1 MIGRQNPRRWAWYT
15 GMLMSL
21 LPRQFLSPRL
31 PLGRLTSPSTSA
43 TASNQSFL
51 ERSVDSMPMAKI
63 PIPPTNSS
71 QSPTYVYF
79 SPRLEPKDE
88 GMWTGDVF
96 GSTWNHR
103 GWCLQENMLSKRL
116 LHFCKNKIYFECRTI
131 LTSEENELR
140 RRASPTGVSTD
151 STSTLCLLPLHIAR
165 QGKLLKQDFQG
176 DVIPEPSKATLE
188 RRWETVLHQYSRRQ
202 LTYPSD
208 KLPALSGLASYYARL
223 TGQTYLAGL
232 WREDLPRL
240 LLWSMEPQM
249 APSPLPPKYRAPSW
263 SWASLDGWISM
274 PISRPSEPPSLR
286 VLEADTRPSGL
297 DPLGAV
303 ESGHLKVS
311 GLMLK
316 IDYVPEY
323 SHFDRFVAYNRI
335 RFPYDME
342 IKNGTNGERLKAGE
356 CHLDRDDVSLLRP
369 GVWYLEIFPDK
380 RCMPT
385 GLLLQTTNETDE
397 FVRVG
402 IATTNAFGQGRWT
415 TFADASILSEVQRR
429 TITIF

>member
-1 MIGRQNPRRWAWYT
+1 
-15 GMLMSL
+15 
-21 LPRQFLSPRL
+21 
-31 PLGRLTSPSTSA
+31 
-43 TASNQSFL
+43 
-51 ERSVDSMPMAKI
+51 MPVAKI
-63 PIPPTNSS
+63 TIPPTNPS
-71 QSPTYVYF
+71 QSPAYVYF

-88 GMWTGDVF
+88 GMWTGDVS

-116 LHFCKNKIYFECRTI
+116 LHFCKNKIYFECRAI

-151 STSTLCLLPLHIAR
+151 STSTLCLLPLDIAR
-165 QGKLLKQDFQG
+165 QGKLVKQDFQG
-176 DVIPEPSKATLE
+176 DLTPEPLKATLE

-202 LTYPSD
+202 LTYTSD
-208 KLPALSGLASYYARL
+208 RLPALSGLASHYARL
-223 TGQTYLAGL
+223 TGQSYLAGL
-232 WREDLPRL
+232 WREDLARL
-240 LLWSMEPQM
+240 LLWSMDPQI

-263 SWASLDGWISM
+263 SWASLDGRIGM
-274 PISRPSEPPSLR
+274 PISRSSKSPSLR

-316 IDYVPEY
+316 IDHVPEY

-335 RFPYDME
+335 RFPYDLE
-342 IKNGTNGERLKAGE
+342 IENGTSGERLKVGE
-356 CHLDRDDVSLLRP
+356 CHLDRDDVGLLRP
-369 GVWYLEIFPDK
+369 DVWYLEIFSDR

-385 GLLLQTTNETDE
+385 GLLLQTTNKTDNE

-402 IATTNAFGQGRWT
+402 IATTNAFGQGRYT
-415 TFADASILSEVQRR
+415 TFADASVLSEVQRR

>member
-1 MIGRQNPRRWAWYT
+1 
-15 GMLMSL
+15 
-21 LPRQFLSPRL
+21 
-31 PLGRLTSPSTSA
+31 
-43 TASNQSFL
+43 
-51 ERSVDSMPMAKI
+51 
-63 PIPPTNSS
+63 
-71 QSPTYVYF
+71 
-79 SPRLEPKDE
+79 
-88 GMWTGDVF
+88 
-96 GSTWNHR
+96 
-103 GWCLQENMLSKRL
+103 
-116 LHFCKNKIYFECRTI
+116 
-131 LTSEENELR
+131 
-140 RRASPTGVSTD
+140 
-151 STSTLCLLPLHIAR
+151 
-165 QGKLLKQDFQG
+165 
-176 DVIPEPSKATLE
+176 
-188 RRWETVLHQYSRRQ
+188 
-202 LTYPSD
+202 
-208 KLPALSGLASYYARL
+208 
-223 TGQTYLAGL
+223 
-232 WREDLPRL
+232 
-240 LLWSMEPQM
+240 
-249 APSPLPPKYRAPSW
+249 
-263 SWASLDGWISM
+263 M
-274 PISRPSEPPSLR
+274 PISRPSEPPSLI

-323 SHFDRFVAYNRI
+323 SHFNRFVAYNRI